1 MDAEREMRATRNAVI
16 DLEVEAKRIQAEMQ
30 RVADLRVKEVRR
42 AEEKMEDL
50 AMEVEQIEKQKIAF
64 RREIQQVEHE
74 LKIK

>member
-1 MDAEREMRATRNAVI
+1 MRATRNAVI

-30 RVADLRVKEVRR
+30 RVADLRVKEVRK

>member
-1 MDAEREMRATRNAVI
+1 MRATRNAVI

-30 RVADLRVKEVRR
+30 RVADLRVKEVRK

-64 RREIQQVEHE
+64 RREIQQLEHE